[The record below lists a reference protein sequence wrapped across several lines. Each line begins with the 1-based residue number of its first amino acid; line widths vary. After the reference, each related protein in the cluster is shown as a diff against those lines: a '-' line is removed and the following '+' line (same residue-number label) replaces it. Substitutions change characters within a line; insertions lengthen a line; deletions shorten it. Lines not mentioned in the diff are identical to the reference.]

1 MKQKKRTKTTTE
13 VKPSKRRLS
22 GLFHRNRSA
31 TDNSLH
37 GDQKTS
43 DWHPCSGPFPT
54 D

>member
-1 MKQKKRTKTTTE
+1 MKQKKRTKTVTE
-13 VKPSKRRLS
+13 AKPSKRRLS
-22 GLFHRNRSA
+22 GLFSRNRPETA
-31 TDNSLH
+31 DSLH

>member
-1 MKQKKRTKTTTE
+1 MKQKKRANTATE

-22 GLFHRNRSA
+22 GLFTRKRPD
-31 TDNSLH
+31 TDNKLH
-37 GDQKTS
+37 SDQKAS

>member
-1 MKQKKRTKTTTE
+1 MKHKKRSKTVTE
-13 VKPSKRRLS
+13 VKPSKRRFS
-22 GLFHRNRSA
+22 DLFSRNRSD
-31 TDNSLH
+31 TSNSLH